1 VHDSAGRRLFAGNG
15 RGNSVKTIAGTAP
28 LKVYLGYAGGVQL
41 EINDRAVAIG
51 PQFVS
56 GNVARFEAGADAV
69 LRRDPRSVAASGA
82 QARSDAP
89 HD

>member
-1 VHDSAGRRLFAGNG
+1 
-15 RGNSVKTIAGTAP
+15 
-28 LKVYLGYAGGVQL
+28 LGYAGGVQL

-82 QARSDAP
+82 QSRSDAP